1 MRHRSCNSMTSF
13 LLDQVGDIH
22 RHLIDLGGVVLLDV
36 AEDADV
42 VALDKVDG
50 NALAAEAARPAN
62 AMDVELAVVG
72 QIVVDDQ
79 RDLLHVDAA
88 APDVG
93 GDENT
98 RVPRPEL
105 GHNRIALLLGHVAV
119 HGRDREVGLPHLVGE
134 PVHLLLGVAED
145 DCLCD
150 GQSVVKVAQRVE
162 LPLLTLDRHE
172 ELLDAFER
180 KLVTLDQDPDGVRH
194 ELARHL
200 QNLARK
206 RGTDQHHLRGG
217 GQVAINVVDLL
228 LEAL

>member
-88 APDVG
+88 ALPREGGVG
-93 GDENT
+93 GEEVRSRQTWGCPCNV
-98 RVPRPEL
+98 RRPASRHGGL
-105 GHNRIALLLGHVAV
+105 GCTVAPP
-119 HGRDREVGLPHLVGE
+119 LP
-134 PVHLLLGVAED
+134 
-145 DCLCD
+145 
-150 GQSVVKVAQRVE
+150 
-162 LPLLTLDRHE
+162 
-172 ELLDAFER
+172 
-180 KLVTLDQDPDGVRH
+180 
-194 ELARHL
+194 
-200 QNLARK
+200 
-206 RGTDQHHLRGG
+206 
-217 GQVAINVVDLL
+217 
-228 LEAL
+228 